1 MSLYVSAENQTLLW
15 TIIHKNQLAQQ
26 FFLKI
31 SGNQKEIWFKSI
43 IQLFYVQNQN
53 RNLNIHELQ
62 QINRDT
68 LSYMVNYIRERISI
82 IKDPDVMTSGPG
94 PASVPGQSISTI
106 PTQDNPRPVNKQ
118 TMFTEQFNVRQKE
131 YDNMFE
137 KKTPEK
143 IDFAENIDDQPISN
157 MDELI
162 RTHMKQREDELR
174 IYAPRPEISP
184 DLERAGFPQEEVVG
198 KRLNTS
204 GQTPSTTTYGNNG
217 SLQSVSN
224 NSLIID
230 HSNENITI
238 SIDHINEP
246 AIVKKN
252 KTVSWTTPSTT
263 STEFSRSPTPSGSG
277 SLQTSSTDIP
287 SHPQESVDVPMQQSI
302 SQNNLNI
309 EHNGIEI
316 QQMQREEL
324 ESFKMI
330 FREMSAKI
338 IALQNEINLC
348 NSGKNSLNFPEL

>member
-15 TIIHKNQLAQQ
+15 TIIHKNQLAEQY
-26 FFLKI
+26 FLKI
-31 SGNQKEIWFKSI
+31 SGNQKANWFKSI
-43 IQLFYVQNQN
+43 IQLFYIQHQN

-68 LSYMVNYIRERISI
+68 LSYMVNYIRERISV
-82 IKDPDVMTSGPG
+82 IKDPDVMTSVPLPNSGPG
-94 PASVPGQSISTI
+94 PASVPL
-106 PTQDNPRPVNKQ
+106 PAQDNPRPVNKQ

-131 YDNMFE
+131 YENMFE
-137 KKTPEK
+137 KKAPEK

-184 DLERAGFPQEEVVG
+184 DLERSGFPQEEVVG

-252 KTVSWTTPSTT
+252 KTVSWTTS
-263 STEFSRSPTPSGSG
+263 
-277 SLQTSSTDIP
+277 SSTDIP